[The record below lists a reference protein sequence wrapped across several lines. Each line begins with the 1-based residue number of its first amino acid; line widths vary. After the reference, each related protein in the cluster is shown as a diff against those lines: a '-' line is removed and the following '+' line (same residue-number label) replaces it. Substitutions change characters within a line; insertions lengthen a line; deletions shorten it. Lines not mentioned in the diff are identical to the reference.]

1 MALLVLFA
9 LIAGA
14 GTAVTPCVL
23 PVLPAL
29 LSAGS
34 TGGRR
39 RPLGIV
45 VGLAT
50 TFTIAIVGLASV
62 INGVGVAHGGA
73 RKLAVGVL
81 VLFGIALLVPRLAE
95 RIEAPLSRLGRFGP
109 RSRGS
114 GFWSGVIVG
123 GALGFLYAPCA
134 GPILAAVV
142 SVSAS
147 QGSSLRIVVIA
158 AAYALGSASVLL
170 ALSLGGRRMIAIVRS
185 AGRGPMVQ
193 RAIGLVLIATAVVMA
208 TNLDVRFQT
217 ALADHFPSFLVNPT
231 KSIETSHAVE
241 KRLADIR
248 GRSRFD
254 SRRSPATASL
264 SPMPDKGRSRSSLP
278 ILGKAPD
285 FTDTQRWFNTSGR
298 PLDLRRISGKV
309 VLFYFWTYTSYNCI
323 LTLTLVNAWYGRY
336 RSDGFEVVGVHTP
349 EFDFEKDAGNVAEA
363 IRQNDLRYP
372 VVQDNNYG
380 TWNAYGNQY
389 WPAKYV
395 IDARGNVRYT
405 HFGEG
410 DYGKTEAAIR
420 SLLEEARSTPLGRRA
435 HARAEIPSTGIG
447 TPETY
452 LGLARSQGALPSR
465 VTPGL
470 RRYVPFTGRLPLS
483 RFTLGG
489 TWNVTAESATAV
501 RTGASLR
508 FRFAARRVF
517 LVLSSQG
524 AKRRRIEVRLDGRR
538 IPLRE
543 AGSDVKGSVLNVQ
556 RQRLYRLV
564 DLPRVE
570 ERLLELRLSR
580 GISAYAFT
588 FG

>member
-1 MALLVLFA
+1 
-9 LIAGA
+9 
-14 GTAVTPCVL
+14 
-23 PVLPAL
+23 
-29 LSAGS
+29 
-34 TGGRR
+34 
-39 RPLGIV
+39 
-45 VGLAT
+45 
-50 TFTIAIVGLASV
+50 
-62 INGVGVAHGGA
+62 
-73 RKLAVGVL
+73 
-81 VLFGIALLVPRLAE
+81 
-95 RIEAPLSRLGRFGP
+95 
-109 RSRGS
+109 
-114 GFWSGVIVG
+114 
-123 GALGFLYAPCA
+123 
-134 GPILAAVV
+134 
-142 SVSAS
+142 
-147 QGSSLRIVVIA
+147 
-158 AAYALGSASVLL
+158 
-170 ALSLGGRRMIAIVRS
+170 
-185 AGRGPMVQ
+185 VQ

-254 SRRSPATASL
+254 SRRSAGTASL
-264 SPMPDKGRSRSSLP
+264 SPMPVKGRRQSSLP
-278 ILGKAPD
+278 NLGKAPD
-285 FTDTQRWFNTSGR
+285 FTDTQRSFNTSGR
-298 PLDLRRISGKV
+298 PLHLRQLRGKV
-309 VLFYFWTYTSYNCI
+309 VLVDFWTYTCVNCI
-323 LTLTLVNAWYGRY
+323 RTLPFVKAWYSRY
-336 RSDGFEVVGVHTP
+336 RSHGFEVVGVHTP

-363 IRQNDLRYP
+363 IRQNGLRYP
-372 VVQDNNYG
+372 VVQDNDYR

-389 WPAKYV
+389 WPAKYL

-420 SLLEEARSTPLGRRA
+420 SLLEEARSAPLGGRA
-435 HARAEIPSTGIG
+435 HARAEMPSSGIG

-452 LGLARSQGALPSR
+452 LGFARSQGALPSR

-470 RRYVPFTGRLPLS
+470 HDYVPFAGRLPLS

-508 FRFAARRVF
+508 LRFAARRVF

-538 IPLRE
+538 IALSE

-580 GISAYAFT
+580 GIAAYAFT